1 MRQQIRNGHLGR
13 MKIIGDVGESVGAQ
27 NRQHDLLVYRKR
39 QNNLSFADNSRPML
53 VAQSMTNL
61 DAQAHQFRLIPLEE
75 FFDFDDKHIVQIDL
89 SDNHRAAGFIEC
101 QHIPILHECITGQR
115 NRDVIA
121 LF

>member
-1 MRQQIRNGHLGR
+1 
-13 MKIIGDVGESVGAQ
+13 
-27 NRQHDLLVYRKR
+27 
-39 QNNLSFADNSRPML
+39 ML

-101 QHIPILHECITGQR
+101 QHIPFCMNVLRGSETAMSLPCS
-115 NRDVIA
+115 DVRRRRFSPGIPLIKRVSVRAVSCLLCQFLLCELSA
-121 LF
+121 LSS